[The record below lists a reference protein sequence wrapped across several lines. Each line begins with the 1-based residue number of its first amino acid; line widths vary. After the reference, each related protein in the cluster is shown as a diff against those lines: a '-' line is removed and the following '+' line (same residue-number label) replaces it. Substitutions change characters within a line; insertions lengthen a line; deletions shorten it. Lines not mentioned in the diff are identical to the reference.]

1 MTGLPEIHHR
11 SDMKNLCIA
20 LMVYLLSACQQVQ
33 SPRYSPSASL
43 PPFEFAKFAD
53 YRQATAE
60 WLQQHR
66 LPVTRNA
73 DWEVTINSPFSC
85 GEQYTTGILLVH
97 GLGDSPYFFHD
108 VARDFCQA
116 GYQVRAI
123 LLPGHGSKPGDML
136 QADYPLWQA
145 VTDYHVTQFA
155 RDVDTLVLGGFST
168 GANLVTLTAA
178 NRDDIAGLVL
188 FSPAFQPDFFVTR
201 LAPYATALY
210 PWPNLE
216 DEDNPTRYNSIAMQ
230 GFAAYQQSVTALSD
244 TLEDARLSIPVFMVV
259 AEKDSVVNVERV
271 AETFHTRFTA
281 QPKQMMWLGEQ
292 PPEYSGVTGYT
303 MQLPQQRIGA
313 ASHMAVLFEPGNVLY
328 GTKGSLRICDNGQSD
343 SKAAACE
350 RGEVVWYGPWGY
362 TEKGKVFARLTYNP
376 YYSTMLRQLQAFLKQ
391 VVQPGDE
398 Q

>member
-1 MTGLPEIHHR
+1 
-11 SDMKNLCIA
+11 MKKIFIA
-20 LMVYLLSACQQVQ
+20 LLVYLLSACQQVQ
-33 SPRYSPSASL
+33 SPRYAPSASL
-43 PPFEFAKFAD
+43 PPYQFAKFAD
-53 YRQATAE
+53 YRQATAD

-73 DWEVTINSPFSC
+73 DWEVTLNTPFSC
-85 GEQYTTGILLVH
+85 GEQFNKGVMLVH

-108 VARDFCQA
+108 VARDLCQA
-116 GYQVRAI
+116 GYQVRTI

-136 QADYPLWQA
+136 QADYATWQE
-145 VTDYHVTQFA
+145 VTNYQVAQFA

-230 GFAAYQQSVTALSD
+230 GFSAYQQSVTALSD
-244 TLEDARLSIPVFMVV
+244 TLEARRLSVPVFMVV
-259 AEKDSVVNVERV
+259 AEKDSVVNVDKV
-271 AETFHTRFTA
+271 ADAFHSRFTGK
-281 QPKQMMWLGEQ
+281 PKTMMWLGEQ
-292 PPEYSGVTGYT
+292 PPSYPGVTGYT

-313 ASHMAVLFEPGNVLY
+313 ASHMAVLFDPGNVLY

-343 SKAAACE
+343 SKTEACK

-362 TEKGKVFARLTYNP
+362 TEEDKVFARLTYNP
-376 YYSTMLRQLQAFLKQ
+376 YYPTMLSQIQGFLKQ
-391 VVQPGDE
+391 VVAQHTD